1 MKTFRNSLLQNIQGK
16 KVLFLFLLTNAVYAT
31 MLFITI
37 PKVMS
42 FSNGMRLLDMQP
54 LGYEHEYVHS
64 LFRTLGSEGRHTYLY
79 NQIPLDMVY
88 PFLFGISYCLV
99 LAYYLNKF
107 NRLKPPLVYVC
118 LLPLTVG
125 VADYFENF
133 GIVYLLNTYP
143 EASDGMVTFTLVF
156 TLVKSMGTLL
166 YFLILVGLLVLLL
179 LRTLRK

>member
-1 MKTFRNSLLQNIQGK
+1 MKTFKHSLLQNIQGK
-16 KVLFLFLLTNAVYAT
+16 KVLYLFLLTNTVYAT

-37 PKVMS
+37 PNVMS

-54 LGYEHEYVHS
+54 FGYGHEYVHS
-64 LFRTLGSEGRHTYLY
+64 LFRTLGPEGRRAYLY
-79 NQIPLDMVY
+79 HQIPLDMVY

-99 LAYYLNKF
+99 LAYFLNKY

-118 LLPLTVG
+118 LLPLIVG

-133 GIVYLLNTYP
+133 GIVYLLNAYP
-143 EASDGMVTFTLVF
+143 ETSDGMVTFTLVF

-166 YFLILVGLLVLLL
+166 YFLILVGLLILLVLK
-179 LRTLRK
+179 TLRK